1 MCSKMHAG
9 VQDSMTFL
17 PLAMTPWSG
26 YDAPPALVSC
36 YNSPQLCQ
44 SKGFKPAGVVPG
56 AKEYDDVIVAPAME
70 GPAMNFMY
78 QYSPQVGVLPIYASN
93 TCQLVL

>member
-1 MCSKMHAG
+1 M
-9 VQDSMTFL
+9 
-17 PLAMTPWSG
+17 
-26 YDAPPALVSC
+26 
-36 YNSPQLCQ
+36 
-44 SKGFKPAGVVPG
+44 VPG